1 MCAQWLQAKYHR
13 HATGTPRSMR
23 SSIRRQWLIS
33 GGVVLTFAVLFLLF
47 RVSPVQKIHGW
58 VTPPPPA
65 SKLPSLDIYKN
76 EPDHPGFFDW
86 QTTSAFD
93 PVRIED
99 AEHKS
104 VEDLCAAFPEHL
116 LAEIQPVLKTGHG
129 VLDARVR
136 PQLQGV
142 SACLSNLL
150 IFSDTDEYYEG
161 RHLIDILADIPPPIA
176 NETSTLEAWRNG
188 SLADGTASRRAGW
201 RADKFKFILGPTRAW
216 KMRPGRKWYVFYEAD
231 TYIVWDNVFRLLA
244 NFDPNEPYYFGS
256 PTFGRGQTWFANGG
270 EGYILSREA
279 MRRLTQHDF
288 DRKTGHYIGPGLLRK
303 WWDLL
308 ISDCCGDSV
317 LGWILWH
324 ENVTLSGLWPLFNP
338 HAPHMVP
345 FTDREWCQPVL
356 TMHKPMEEDLTGLWR
371 WQWENRVADVRS
383 QTLRTF

>member
-1 MCAQWLQAKYHR
+1 
-13 HATGTPRSMR
+13 
-23 SSIRRQWLIS
+23 
-33 GGVVLTFAVLFLLF
+33 
-47 RVSPVQKIHGW
+47 
-58 VTPPPPA
+58 
-65 SKLPSLDIYKN
+65 
-76 EPDHPGFFDW
+76 
-86 QTTSAFD
+86 
-93 PVRIED
+93 
-99 AEHKS
+99 
-104 VEDLCAAFPEHL
+104 
-116 LAEIQPVLKTGHG
+116 
-129 VLDARVR
+129 
-136 PQLQGV
+136 
-142 SACLSNLL
+142 LSNLL

-161 RHLIDILADIPPPIA
+161 RHLIDVLADIPAPIA
-176 NETSTLEAWRNG
+176 NETSALEAWRNG

-201 RADKFKFILGPTRAW
+201 RADKFKFLLGPMRAW

-288 DRKTGHYIGPGLLRK
+288 DRKTGHYIGPALLRK

-317 LGWILWH
+317 LGWVLWH

-383 QTLRTF
+383 QTLRTL